1 MMARTRAKD
10 HDDKRAA
17 IMETAA
23 RIFADGG
30 YDRTSIA
37 QIATECGVS
46 KALLYHYYPSKEGM
60 LFDIIGTHLAEL
72 IDAVETAD
80 RPDAPPEERLEELV
94 AALLDCYR
102 DADTKH
108 KVQLD
113 AIALLP
119 DEQQAELRGLERHL
133 VDIFADAIR
142 PLNPD
147 LFDNRPYLKPVTMS
161 LFGMLNWAYM
171 WFREGGP
178 LSRKGYAKLAT
189 HILIAGVR
197 TL

>member
-1 MMARTRAKD
+1 MARTRAKD

-23 RIFADGG
+23 RIFANGG
-30 YDRTSIA
+30 YDRTSVA

-60 LFDIIGTHLAEL
+60 LFDIIETHLVEL
-72 IDAVETAD
+72 LDAVEAAD
-80 RPDAPPEERLEELV
+80 RPDAPPVERLEELV
-94 AALLDCYR
+94 AALLECYR
-102 DADTKH
+102 DADSKH

-119 DEQQAELRGLERHL
+119 EEQQVELRALERRL

-142 PLNPD
+142 PLNPEM
-147 LFDNRPYLKPVTMS
+147 FDGRPYLKPVTMS

-171 WFREGGP
+171 WFRDGGP
-178 LSRKGYAKLAT
+178 LSRRDYARLAT
-189 HILIAGVR
+189 HILVAGVR
-197 TL
+197 SL